1 MIASRP
7 TRRPCG
13 HAHAM
18 EDTETNGAGEE
29 SSKRRVISAGSMH
42 ARAPNPPHPCMRTR
56 ASAMQEGPPLS
67 ACIGRGCVCGWTAQ
81 RKRRGRLAFSLCSA
95 LVSSHVRTT
104 PYSSS
109 STCVSVTDGTGPRP
123 DGPAA
128 PPLAPPPLP
137 CSACVRIRT
146 DFEALHQKAEATTT
160 ASVFLKLLR
169 PQTQHVVLS
178 VCRSV
183 SHSRARP
190 MQHTSRRAALDST
203 APHACVPACLFA
215 LHLYHA
221 LFGDKFVLD
230 SLARLN

>member
-1 MIASRP
+1 MPARQTHPTRACELAQVQCKRAPRSRP
-7 TRRPCG
+7 
-13 HAHAM
+13 ASV
-18 EDTETNGAGEE
+18 AG
-29 SSKRRVISAGSMH
+29 V
-42 ARAPNPPHPCMRTR
+42 
-56 ASAMQEGPPLS
+56 
-67 ACIGRGCVCGWTAQ
+67 CVWTAQ
-81 RKRRGRLAFSLCSA
+81 RKRRGRLALSLCSA
-95 LVSSHVRTT
+95 LVWSARTYVRTT
-104 PYSSS
+104 PYSS

-203 APHACVPACLFA
+203 APHACVPASLNCI
-215 LHLYHA
+215 YTKY
-221 LFGDKFVLD
+221 GNKFVLD